1 MDKMKNIIVGII
13 LFLSINISA
22 QSEKES
28 IRATYKAEFIFD
40 YEQSKDMF
48 PKDLQPI
55 FKSAIDRGVF
65 VDFILESNNVLSVF
79 KPDVKLNNAQDQ
91 SNMVV
96 QEILSSEKNPLYKD
110 FSKNEYYKQF
120 DINIKTYLVKE
131 NSPDYQWKLT
141 KEKSVINGYNVIKAI
156 GKYTEGNEF
165 TAWYSSEIKYKDGPY
180 NLANLPGFIL
190 QAEIITPYFKTI
202 FKINQLE
209 ILKENL
215 QITLPTK
222 GKIVTFKEMRAELN
236 EMNKTVNEGV
246 DKNN

>member
-1 MDKMKNIIVGII
+1 MKSLNSE
-13 LFLSINISA
+13 LK
-22 QSEKES
+22 SEKKLF
-28 IRATYKAEFIFD
+28 TLYKAEFIFD

-120 DINIKTYLVKE
+120 DINVK
-131 NSPDYQWKLT
+131 
-141 KEKSVINGYNVIKAI
+141 I
-156 GKYTEGNEF
+156 
-165 TAWYSSEIKYKDGPY
+165 
-180 NLANLPGFIL
+180 LA
-190 QAEIITPYFKTI
+190 
-202 FKINQLE
+202 
-209 ILKENL
+209 
-215 QITLPTK
+215 
-222 GKIVTFKEMRAELN
+222 TF
-236 EMNKTVNEGV
+236 
-246 DKNN
+246 